1 MSSAASK
8 SVIGNFFED
17 FAVGQEI
24 VHATPRTVT
33 RGDCAMFIALTGS
46 RFVLHSSDEFARA
59 IGFPE
64 SPIDDL
70 LTFHFVLGKTVPDIS
85 LNAIANL
92 GYAGCRFGVPVDPG
106 DTLRSR
112 SQVIGLKE
120 NSDGKTGIVYVRS
133 TGFNQRDE
141 IVLDY
146 FRWVMVRKRDL
157 SRPAPEAVIP
167 QLPDRVAIADLIVPE
182 GLDFSAYD
190 TALAGSPALW
200 EDYTVGERIDHLDGM
215 TFEEAE
221 HMMATRL
228 YQNTA
233 RVHFNQ
239 HVEKQGR
246 FGKRIVYGG
255 HVISLARAHSFNGLA
270 NAFRIAAI
278 NGGRHTAPSFAGDT
292 IYAWSAVTEK
302 AEVPGRDDVGALRL
316 RTIATK
322 DRPCSDFPYQREVE
336 GGRREYYPAVVLD
349 LDYTVLMPRR
359 GTIGVAKK
367 AVSGAR
373 GAKSKPVKPAK
384 AKTAAKKKTARR

>member
-1 MSSAASK
+1 
-8 SVIGNFFED
+8 
-17 FAVGQEI
+17 
-24 VHATPRTVT
+24 
-33 RGDCAMFIALTGS
+33 
-46 RFVLHSSDEFARA
+46 
-59 IGFPE
+59 
-64 SPIDDL
+64 
-70 LTFHFVLGKTVPDIS
+70 
-85 LNAIANL
+85 
-92 GYAGCRFGVPVDPG
+92 
-106 DTLRSR
+106 
-112 SQVIGLKE
+112 
-120 NSDGKTGIVYVRS
+120 
-133 TGFNQRDE
+133 
-141 IVLDY
+141 
-146 FRWVMVRKRDL
+146 MVRKRDL

-182 GLDFSAYD
+182 GLDFSVYD

-200 EDYTVGERIDHLDGM
+200 EDYAVGERIDHLDGM
-215 TFEEAE
+215 TVEEAE

-322 DRPCSDFPYQREVE
+322 DRPCADFPYQREAE
-336 GGRREYYPAVVLD
+336 GARREYDPAVVLD

-359 GTIGVAKK
+359 GAIGATKK
-367 AVSGAR
+367 AASGAR
-373 GAKSKPVKPAK
+373 GAKSKSVKSAK
-384 AKTAAKKKTARR
+384 GKTAAKKKTSRR